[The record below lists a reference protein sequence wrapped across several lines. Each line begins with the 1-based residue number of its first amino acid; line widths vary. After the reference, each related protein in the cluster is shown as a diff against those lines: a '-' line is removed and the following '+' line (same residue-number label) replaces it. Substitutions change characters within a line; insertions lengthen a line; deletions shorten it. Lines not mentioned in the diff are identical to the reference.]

1 MPLVRRPGYLLQG
14 PSAPA
19 GAVRGAQH
27 PRRGVCAGCVH
38 LQQRSLVDQDDGQR
52 GGALWLQPGYA
63 VARAAAADHRHRP
76 VRHQRR
82 ALPGRDAGRLA
93 QQRPHRH
100 TDALRRRD
108 QQHRAALQALP
119 PAANDAHRYGAVPQ
133 KGDGRACV
141 PRLRRH
147 QAQAAAPADLAQQ
160 YKYLAAWRAEL
171 RRAARLFVQRSA
183 RRAQAPRRA
192 ADRRRGQRP
201 ARPAARVSASTISA
215 STAAPR
221 RCRAANRSACGCR
234 SRSARG

>member
-38 LQQRSLVDQDDGQR
+38 LQQRFLVDQDDGQR
-52 GGALWLQPGYA
+52 GGALWLQSGYA

-82 ALPGRDAGRLA
+82 ALSGRDAGRRA

-119 PAANDAHRYGAVPQ
+119 PAADDAHRYGAVPQ

-171 RRAARLFVQRSA
+171 RRAARLFVATFRSA
-183 RRAQAPRRA
+183 SASATPGSRSSTRSTP
-192 ADRRRGQRP
+192 GSTCCS
-201 ARPAARVSASTISA
+201 VSASTIST

-221 RCRAANRSACGCR
+221 RSRAANRSACGCR
-234 SRSARG
+234 IRSARG